1 MISTKTTSMLS
12 HLPSFYRSDD
22 ERSLLYRLLEAY
34 AAQLEG
40 AENDLIRVMHS
51 HWSQKANN
59 EGSES
64 ADTLQRGDLDKIF
77 ALWLESLGGTALLR
91 QTGRRPS
98 GQGGEADDAAYLER
112 VRALIGVIR
121 RGACTVEGIRA
132 VVAANLGI
140 IGSDPAAHYAR
151 EQIRIEEFL
160 PTAQPVSFP
169 AQQLFLPF
177 SVANP
182 NPVHTPVG
190 FSIRVTGN
198 PPVPLVGLYLELPAL
213 RQTLGCAASLVKDDV
228 LFLFYDKTALL
239 NGQKIPANGTG
250 IQLPPG
256 VSKLQVGAK
265 LGYPQGRFGFAP
277 FDRATFDIE
286 LAESMGR
293 FDAEA
298 FDLATFALLD
308 PVLEVNVLLYKISPG
323 AFTVTVPW
331 DSPGF
336 TSAFRLPAA
345 AGVFLEKLGFVP
357 PADFEEKTYESL
369 AELLSDD
376 WFGFEKSAVEREA
389 ALAALVPIL
398 IKSENDRFWLPPSA
412 KEVLAP
418 LGFVPPMG
426 FELKKYN
433 SLAELAAENWLLV
446 KRKTAVIHEA
456 LEALAPLLLPGEDR
470 FRRMETNPRAQ
481 IKPIVDR
488 IRAAGVYAIINYEKR
503 FSEHNDLSDTLLMS
517 GRHRNF
523 LEDIEMLPKTHDSL
537 RVLTLQKPDPETHD
551 IGDGLTLSMMLDLT
565 QFDSLN
571 GFG

>member
-1 MISTKTTSMLS
+1 MISPKSTSMLS

-22 ERSLLYRLLEAY
+22 EQSLLYRLLEAY

-51 HWSQKANN
+51 HWCQKADN
-59 EGSES
+59 EGAES
-64 ADTLQRGDLDKIF
+64 VEAQQRGDLDKIF

-112 VRALIGVIR
+112 IRALIGVIR
-121 RGACTVEGIRA
+121 RGASTAEGIRA

-140 IGSDPAAHYAR
+140 IGDDPAAQYAR
-151 EQIRIEEFL
+151 EQIRIEEYL
-160 PTAQPVSFP
+160 PTADPITFSD
-169 AQQLFLPF
+169 QQLFTPF
-177 SVANP
+177 SVTNP
-182 NPVHTPVG
+182 NPVHTPIG
-190 FSIRVTGN
+190 FSVRVTGN

-213 RQTLGCAASLVKDDV
+213 RQTLGCSASLVKDDV

-239 NGQKIPANGTG
+239 NGQKVPATGTG

-256 VSKLQVGAK
+256 VSRIQVGGK
-265 LGYPQGRFGFAP
+265 LGYPQGQFGTVP

-293 FDAEA
+293 FDAEF

-308 PVLEVNVLLYKISPG
+308 AVLEVKVLMYKISPG

-336 TSAFRLPAA
+336 TSTFRLPLAA
-345 AGVFLEKLGFVP
+345 QAVLEKIGIAP
-357 PADFEEKTYESL
+357 PAGFEEKTYDHIGELKAEEWFAL
-369 AELLSDD
+369 APS
-376 WFGFEKSAVEREA
+376 ERQQE
-389 ALAALVPIL
+389 ALAAL
-398 IKSENDRFWLPPSA
+398 
-412 KEVLAP
+412 AP
-418 LGFVPPMG
+418 V
-426 FELKKYN
+426 
-433 SLAELAAENWLLV
+433 
-446 KRKTAVIHEA
+446 
-456 LEALAPLLLPGEDR
+456 LLPGEDR
-470 FRRMETNPRAQ
+470 FRLMETNPRAQ

-488 IRAAGVYAIINYEKR
+488 VRAAGVYALINYEKR
-503 FSEHNDLSDTLLMS
+503 FTESNDLTDLVLLSARHQTLA
-517 GRHRNF
+517 
-523 LEDIEMLPKTHDSL
+523 EDMGMDPKTHDKLS
-537 RVLTLQKPDPETHD
+537 VLTLQKPDPETHD
-551 IGDGLTLSMMLDLT
+551 IGDSLTLSVMLDFT

>member
-1 MISTKTTSMLS
+1 MISPKSTSILS

-22 ERSLLYRLLEAY
+22 DRNVLYRLLEAY

-51 HWSQKANN
+51 HWSHKANN
-59 EGSES
+59 EGSDS
-64 ADTLQRGDLDKIF
+64 ADAQQRGDLDKIF

-112 VRALIGVIR
+112 ILALIEVIR
-121 RGACTVEGIRA
+121 RGASTVEGIRA

-140 IGSDPAAHYAR
+140 IGNDPAARYAR
-151 EQIRIEEFL
+151 EQIRIEEYL
-160 PTAQPVSFP
+160 PTADPVTLP
-169 AQQLFLPF
+169 NQRLYTPF
-177 SVANP
+177 SITNP

-190 FSIRVTGN
+190 FVVRVTGT

-239 NGQKIPANGTG
+239 NGQKVPTTGTG

-256 VSKLQVGAK
+256 VSQLQVGAK
-265 LGYPQGRFGFAP
+265 LGYPQGQFGSAP

-286 LAESMGR
+286 LAEAMGR

-298 FDLATFALLD
+298 FDQASFALLD
-308 PVLEVNVLLYKISPG
+308 PVIEVKALLYKVSPG

-336 TSAFRLPAA
+336 TSAFRLPAMSRA
-345 AGVFLEKLGFVP
+345 VLEKLGFAP
-357 PADFEEKTYESL
+357 PAGFEEKTYESL

-376 WFGFEKSAVEREA
+376 WFGFEKTVAEREA

-398 IKSENDRFWLPPSA
+398 IQSENDRFWLPPSA

-418 LGFVPPMG
+418 LGFTPPAG
-426 FELKKYN
+426 FEVKKYN
-433 SLAELAAENWLLV
+433 SLTELAAENWLLA
-446 KRKTAVIHEA
+446 KRETEAVHAA
-456 LEALAPLLLPGEDR
+456 LEAIAPIFLPGEDR
-470 FRRMETNPRAQ
+470 FRLMETNPRAQ

-488 IRAAGVYAIINYEKR
+488 VRAAGVYAVINYEKR
-503 FSEHNDLSDTLLMS
+503 FAEWNDLSDLVVMSAEHRTLT
-517 GRHRNF
+517 
-523 LEDIEMLPKTHDSL
+523 EDIGMHPKTHDQL